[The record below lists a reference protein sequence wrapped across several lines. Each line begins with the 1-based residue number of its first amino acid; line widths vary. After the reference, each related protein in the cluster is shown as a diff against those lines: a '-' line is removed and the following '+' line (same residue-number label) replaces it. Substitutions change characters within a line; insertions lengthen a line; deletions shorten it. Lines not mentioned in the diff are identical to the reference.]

1 MGNTPLPPPQPIE
14 SSPPVV
20 PDEVPPQPSKKKRLR
35 NRILVTV
42 GIMVSVLIAAALAT
56 VLWFSAQLQPVETGS
71 AQRQVVVIEPGTTP
85 TQIAETLKR
94 NGLIRSVAVFQWYT
108 RFDGSQNSLQAGS
121 YRLSAGESLPQ
132 IVDRLTKGEVDTF
145 DITFL
150 PGATLADHREVLL
163 KAGYSEEE
171 VDAGL
176 TADYSDVPLLQNKP
190 DDADLEGYIFG
201 ETYKAS
207 SGASVEAILRQTF
220 TEFQRVIDEFNLVE
234 GFATQDLTVHEA
246 IILGSIIQ
254 REAFGGE
261 EPRIAQVFLLRL
273 SEGMPLGADPTYQY
287 IADKLGV
294 PRDTNL
300 DNPYNTRRFAGLP
313 PGPIASPGE
322 AALRAIV
329 NPAEGDYV
337 FFLHGDDNQLY
348 LGRTIE
354 EHERNIVEHCQQK
367 CQLI

>member
-1 MGNTPLPPPQPIE
+1 MDNAPLPPPQPIE
-14 SSPPVV
+14 PVPPTT
-20 PDEVPPQPSKKKRLR
+20 PEEVPPQPPKKKRLR
-35 NRILVTV
+35 NRIL
-42 GIMVSVLIAAALAT
+42 IAFAIIFSVLIAAAIAT
-56 VLWFSAQLQPVETGS
+56 FLWFTAQLQPVQADTT
-71 AQRQVVVIEPGTTP
+71 QRQIVVIEAGTTP
-85 TQIAETLKR
+85 TQIAETLKE

-132 IVDRLTKGEVDTF
+132 IVERLTRGEVDTF

-150 PGATLADHREVLL
+150 PGATLADHRDVLL

-176 TADYSDVPLLQNKP
+176 AADYSDVALLQNKP
-190 DDADLEGYIFG
+190 ASADLEGYIFG
-201 ETYKAS
+201 ETYRVN
-207 SGASVEAILRQTF
+207 SGATVETILRQTF
-220 TEFQRVIDEFNLVE
+220 TEFQRVIDEFGLVE
-234 GFATQDLTVHEA
+234 GFATQDLTVHQA

-300 DNPYNTRRFAGLP
+300 DNPYNTRIYPGLP

-354 EHERNIVEHCQQK
+354 EHERNIVDHCQQK